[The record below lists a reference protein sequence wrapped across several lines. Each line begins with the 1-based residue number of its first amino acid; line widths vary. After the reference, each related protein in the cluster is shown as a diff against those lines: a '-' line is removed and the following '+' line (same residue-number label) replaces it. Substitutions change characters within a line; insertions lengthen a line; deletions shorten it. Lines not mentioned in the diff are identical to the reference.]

1 MQYVYTYLL
10 QFCTEGDTVPAMTKA
25 KPRGRPCLEPA
36 TPRNK
41 ILPVRFTE
49 AEMALIK
56 KTAVK
61 SVKTLTEFVRERLL
75 KG

>member
-1 MQYVYTYLL
+1 
-10 QFCTEGDTVPAMTKA
+10 MTKA